1 MPYFLFKIS
10 STDGIDLVKKLDLIE
25 QFEAFRDAK
34 SRAKMLRA
42 ETTATQ
48 AIVYKV
54 MFAEN
59 LLLAE
64 EQLLEKRE
72 KPTLM
77 EHEI

>member
-1 MPYFLFKIS
+1 MPYYLFKVS
-10 STDGIDLVKKLDLIE
+10 STDGIDLVKKLELIE

-34 SRAKMLRA
+34 SSAKKLRA
-42 ETTATQ
+42 ESTASQ

-59 LLLAE
+59 LLQAE

-77 EHEI
+77 EFER